1 MRRVDRNLT
10 NFAADVS
17 GGQRG
22 SELCSVLL
30 ELPEDTLRLD
40 FPGVPAA
47 HQMVLQ
53 DRPGGEGEV
62 ADLTV
67 DQVVVA
73 GRPRHC
79 RVAAAAALCRPA
91 ALLGGGVG
99 RGAGVGGHAEEG
111 TGLG

>member
-1 MRRVDRNLT
+1 MRRVDRNFT
-10 NFAADVS
+10 NFAADIS
-17 GGQRG
+17 RGQG
-22 SELCSVLL
+22 CSKLCSILL
-30 ELPEDTLRLD
+30 ELSEDLLRFD

-53 DRPGGEGEV
+53 DCPGGEGEV

-67 DQVVVA
+67 DQVLPGSAGGGVA
-73 GRPRHC
+73 
-79 RVAAAAALCRPA
+79 A

-111 TGLG
+111 AGLG

>member
-1 MRRVDRNLT
+1 MRRVDRNFT

-17 GGQRG
+17 RGQSG
-22 SELCSVLL
+22 SELCPVLL
-30 ELPEDTLRLD
+30 ELAEDALRLD

-47 HQMVLQ
+47 HQVVLQ
-53 DRPGGEGEV
+53 DCPGREGEV

-67 DQVVVA
+67 DQVLPASAGGGVA
-73 GRPRHC
+73 
-79 RVAAAAALCRPA
+79 A

-111 TGLG
+111 AGLG